1 MGAGETQDPRL
12 RAPRLRAP
20 GPGRHSLRFCR
31 CQRFICNKQRDC
43 PRLGTVSRS
52 LSLPGISVGIGH
64 GQGLTESRRPGHC
77 GGVWGNPHLG
87 PPPRMVRP
95 RAEDSATLCHAQRHS
110 PWEVPRG
117 ARK

>member
-43 PRLGTVSRS
+43 P
-52 LSLPGISVGIGH
+52 VGDS
-64 GQGLTESRRPGHC
+64 QQKPVFTWNFRWNRP
-77 GGVWGNPHLG
+77 W
-87 PPPRMVRP
+87 PR
-95 RAEDSATLCHAQRHS
+95 TY
-110 PWEVPRG
+110 
-117 ARK
+117 